1 MFSNFSI
8 VRSTILPSCLG
19 AVLAALVAT
28 PSFAADDQAAT
39 VYNPA
44 DLAWLMAASGM
55 VMMMQVGFLLLEAG
69 MVRSKNSINVAQK
82 NLLDFVFG
90 VVAFAAVGFML
101 AFGKTGWL
109 PFGVD
114 GDLFFLQKTDS
125 WVAGFFVFQVM
136 FCGTAATIVSG
147 AVAER
152 MKLVAYVFGSI
163 VLSALIYPIFVHWAW
178 GTALGPNSGAF
189 LANLGFVDFAG
200 STVVH
205 ATGGWIALAA
215 CMVLGPRL
223 GRFDANG
230 RPVRI
235 AGHNPVL
242 STTGALILFFGW
254 IGFNGGSTLKASL
267 DVAPIIMNT
276 VLAGGMGTC
285 VGYLLGF
292 KQDGVVL
299 PEKSLAGMLGAL
311 VAVTAG
317 CHVLEPG
324 GALLIGA
331 LGAAVAV
338 YGNQFVEEYMKVDD
352 AVGAIGVHAFAGV
365 AGTLALALLAP
376 VEHLPAGSR
385 LGQLYVQVFGS
396 ALNFYWSFGLGY
408 AFFYALD
415 RLIQIRVSAPVEE
428 IGLNI
433 AEHGTRLGVGHVEDA
448 LSELVGGTADL
459 SHRLTVDPGDEAEK
473 LTRLFNSLMDT
484 IQQEER
490 GRSELQSLIRDQEES
505 DRVAALANATF
516 EAIVMHENGLIIDGN
531 EQLGLLVGLP
541 LDQLIGRPIGDL
553 VDEEGRRRLTE
564 EPDPDNDVLRE
575 FTILR
580 DDGQQIP
587 IEARGRNIEYRGRKI
602 RISCLV
608 DLRERKAVEQRMRHL
623 AQHDPLTGLANR
635 TLFTETLS
643 LHVDRATSNWG
654 CAVVLVDLDH
664 FKDVNDLHGH
674 PAGDEVIREAA
685 RRLSHALGPR
695 DLAARLGGDEFAI
708 ILANTHFKTQVEDFG
723 RRLVAA
729 FRQPFDTGQ
738 GQLIKCSVSVGGA
751 LCPEHASTLEELIG
765 RADVALY
772 HAKKS
777 GRSMF
782 RIFRD
787 GMDELIE
794 KRRAL
799 EADIERGLAD
809 GEFELFLQPRVKAAT
824 AEIAGYEAL
833 VRWNHPER
841 GMVQP
846 NDFIP
851 VAEVSGKIVALGA
864 WVLAEACRLL
874 AAMPRD
880 VHLSVNVSP
889 VQFRH
894 PDFLADLSHCVAVT
908 GVRPQMLELEITESV
923 LIDDDDRAL
932 KILTHLKYLGFRIAL
947 DDFGTGYSSL
957 SYLSRYPFDVIK
969 IDRSFVAALGTEE
982 TANAIVRSIIDLGRG
997 LGMSVVAEGVET
1009 LDQALYL
1016 AAAGCEELQGY
1027 LLGRPVPVAEAPKI
1041 VSPVTANELQ
1051 KVASFVMRTGT
1062 EREFGTGHTVAGLP
1076 RSLSLGA

>member
-1 MFSNFSI
+1 
-8 VRSTILPSCLG
+8 
-19 AVLAALVAT
+19 
-28 PSFAADDQAAT
+28 
-39 VYNPA
+39 
-44 DLAWLMAASGM
+44 MAASGM

-516 EAIVMHENGLIIDGN
+516 EAIVMKM
-531 EQLGLLVGLP
+531 
-541 LDQLIGRPIGDL
+541 
-553 VDEEGRRRLTE
+553 
-564 EPDPDNDVLRE
+564 
-575 FTILR
+575 
-580 DDGQQIP
+580 
-587 IEARGRNIEYRGRKI
+587 A
-602 RISCLV
+602 
-608 DLRERKAVEQRMRHL
+608 
-623 AQHDPLTGLANR
+623 
-635 TLFTETLS
+635 
-643 LHVDRATSNWG
+643 
-654 CAVVLVDLDH
+654 
-664 FKDVNDLHGH
+664 
-674 PAGDEVIREAA
+674 
-685 RRLSHALGPR
+685 
-695 DLAARLGGDEFAI
+695 
-708 ILANTHFKTQVEDFG
+708 
-723 RRLVAA
+723 
-729 FRQPFDTGQ
+729 
-738 GQLIKCSVSVGGA
+738 
-751 LCPEHASTLEELIG
+751 
-765 RADVALY
+765 
-772 HAKKS
+772 
-777 GRSMF
+777 
-782 RIFRD
+782 
-787 GMDELIE
+787 
-794 KRRAL
+794 
-799 EADIERGLAD
+799 
-809 GEFELFLQPRVKAAT
+809 
-824 AEIAGYEAL
+824 
-833 VRWNHPER
+833 
-841 GMVQP
+841 
-846 NDFIP
+846 
-851 VAEVSGKIVALGA
+851 
-864 WVLAEACRLL
+864 
-874 AAMPRD
+874 
-880 VHLSVNVSP
+880 
-889 VQFRH
+889 
-894 PDFLADLSHCVAVT
+894 
-908 GVRPQMLELEITESV
+908 
-923 LIDDDDRAL
+923 
-932 KILTHLKYLGFRIAL
+932 
-947 DDFGTGYSSL
+947 
-957 SYLSRYPFDVIK
+957 
-969 IDRSFVAALGTEE
+969 
-982 TANAIVRSIIDLGRG
+982 
-997 LGMSVVAEGVET
+997 
-1009 LDQALYL
+1009 
-1016 AAAGCEELQGY
+1016 
-1027 LLGRPVPVAEAPKI
+1027 
-1041 VSPVTANELQ
+1041 
-1051 KVASFVMRTGT
+1051 
-1062 EREFGTGHTVAGLP
+1062 
-1076 RSLSLGA
+1076 